1 MADFKNIDHTVQGH
15 KNNKCNSCGKNF
27 STSGYL
33 KRHKY
38 TVHEGHKDYKCET
51 CGKFFTELQALEN
64 ISILVMMDIQ
74 ITNVNLA
81 ANHFLKQV
89 I

>member
-33 KRHKY
+33 KRHKH
-38 TVHEGHKDYKCET
+38 TVHEGHKDYKCEF
-51 CGKFFTELQALEN
+51 CGK
-64 ISILVMMDIQ
+64 S
-74 ITNVNLA
+74 
-81 ANHFLKQV
+81 
-89 I
+89 